1 MDINGIK
8 YGWSDIVFNIGGVL
22 EQNVKSI
29 EYATDQDKEEVY
41 GAGKYPI
48 GRGRGR
54 VKTTGKISLG
64 FEAIQRL
71 KEKSPT
77 RNLIDLRPFD
87 IVVSYQPDNGGKII
101 NDILKNVEFK
111 KDATKWKEGDTSGS
125 EDFDLM
131 IQRVISK

>member
-1 MDINGIK
+1 MEINGIQ
-8 YGWSDIVFNIGGVL
+8 YGWSDIKFNIGGVL
-22 EQNVKSI
+22 ENNVKSI

-54 VKTTGKISLG
+54 VKTSGKISLG

-77 RNLIDLRPFD
+77 RNLIDLKPFE
-87 IVVSYQPDNGGKII
+87 IIVSYQPEGGAKII
-101 NDILKNVEFK
+101 NDVLRNVEFK